1 MTFDPEFDPNAAVRA
16 IRNGESDAFR
26 SLIDQYQRMVIAY
39 FAGAVRDDALVEEL
53 TQDTFVT
60 AYEKLAQYQNKGF
73 PSWLMAIARSK
84 LLMHLRSKQR
94 RANAL
99 ERLRHEIAVT
109 THDHAERFDHEAT
122 RLQITQLHECLQQLP
137 EQTARLIRTC
147 YLDGAT
153 VKELAVE
160 LGRSE
165 DSVRSTLFRARRQLR
180 NCMLAV

>member
-1 MTFDPEFDPNAAVRA
+1 MTFEPEFDPNAAIGA
-16 IRNGESDAFR
+16 IRAGDADAFR

-39 FAGAVRDDALVEEL
+39 FAGALSDDALVEEL

-60 AYEKLAQYQNKGF
+60 AYEKLAQYQDKGF

-99 ERLRHEIAVT
+99 DRLRHEITVST
-109 THDHAERFDHEAT
+109 QDHAERFDHEVT
-122 RLQITQLHECLQQLP
+122 RRQINQLHQCLQQLP

-147 YLDGAT
+147 YLEGAT

-165 DSVRSTLFRARRQLR
+165 DSVRSALFRARRQLR
-180 NCMLAV
+180 TCMLTI